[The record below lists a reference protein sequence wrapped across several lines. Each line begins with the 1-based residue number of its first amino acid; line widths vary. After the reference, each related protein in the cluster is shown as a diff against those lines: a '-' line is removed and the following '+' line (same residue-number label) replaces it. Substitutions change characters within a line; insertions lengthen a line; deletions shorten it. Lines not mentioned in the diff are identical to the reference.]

1 MASIS
6 KFTYPKIV
14 YVLTKKWKGGG
25 GSMLVH
31 FLLEWGGGCGGQGA
45 AHPKYLDKQIKKE
58 FAQLFK
64 KHENPNRGKG
74 SLLNCVYICDFD
86 FQFY

>member
-1 MASIS
+1 MCS
-6 KFTYPKIV
+6 PKSG
-14 YVLTKKWKGGG
+14 KGGG
-25 GSMLVH
+25 LHVSSLSFRVG
-31 FLLEWGGGCGGQGA
+31 GGGCGGQGA